1 LWGAKVIYLICHE
14 LNPSD
19 IEALLVPLGAVD
31 TGSLRYEK
39 VHLGKSTRWANC
51 SMFLSLKAFVLEGQF

>member
-1 LWGAKVIYLICHE
+1 VIYLICHE

-31 TGSLRYEK
+31 TGRLRYEK

-51 SMFLSLKAFVLEGQF
+51 SMSLALRHLYLKDSSKV